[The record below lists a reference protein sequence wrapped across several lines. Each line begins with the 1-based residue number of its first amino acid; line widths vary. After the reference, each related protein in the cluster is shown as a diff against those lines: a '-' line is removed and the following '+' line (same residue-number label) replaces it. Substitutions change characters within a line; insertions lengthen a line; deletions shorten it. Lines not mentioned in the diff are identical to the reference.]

1 MNKND
6 YFYNHL
12 KTNNLKDKDVF
23 LRATH
28 DIECSF
34 TGRVDMLTSGL
45 NVFFVESSK
54 LIRNAINLYEQGIF
68 DAAFYSVRSA
78 LELARVV
85 TYFSNENDLG
95 DSELYRSWRQGG
107 KFPFDSTVRK
117 QLEDSG
123 NVYMEI
129 LSILRDFFENQK
141 NRLASIQKYIHK
153 QGYKTFYE
161 RGFIVAEREKRRQE
175 IIADDFYQFLKGTLI
190 EIAFLRL
197 CIDPFP
203 ILLRDSRVMYKVHF
217 QGMTEPFSDV
227 FVTKIIGKDKIEK
240 YCTTQLYLSTFNY
253 FNDNEQLSEE
263 AYALINNQY
272 YDRKD
277 WPIIEKQIHLLSKK
291 DVIAIKIFNLSGK
304 IANVYMLGGWQW
316 YFSDV
321 NSLRDGTR
329 FSSQSLLDV
338 KDSDV
343 KINTKY
349 EGAYLS
355 YFSDF
360 DDDGLWVEHNIPL
373 TKIDICGIEKM
384 LKSSHD
390 TSSLYSKL

>member
-1 MNKND
+1 MNNDD

-12 KTNNLKDKDVF
+12 KPNILKDKGIF
-23 LRATH
+23 LQATH
-28 DIECSF
+28 DIEGSF
-34 TGRVDMLTSGL
+34 TGRLDILTSGL
-45 NVFFVESSK
+45 HRFFLESSK
-54 LIRNAINLYEQGIF
+54 LIRNAIKLYEQGVF

-85 TYFSNENDLG
+85 TYLSNENDLG
-95 DSELYRSWRQGG
+95 DNELYKSWRQGG
-107 KFPFDSTVRK
+107 KFPFDSNIKK

-123 NVYMEI
+123 NVYIEI
-129 LSILRDFFENQK
+129 LTVLRDFFDDQK
-141 NRLASIQKYIHK
+141 NHLALVQKYIHK

-161 RGFIVAEREKRRQE
+161 RGFIFAEKEKRRQE
-175 IIADDFYQFLKGTLI
+175 IIADDFYKFLNGALI
-190 EIAFLRL
+190 EIALLRL
-197 CIDPFP
+197 CVDPFP

-227 FVTKIIGKDKIEK
+227 FVTKIIGEDKIEK
-240 YCTTQLYLSTFNY
+240 YCTTQSYLSTFNY

-291 DVIAIKIFNLSGK
+291 DVIAIKIFNLSDK
-304 IANVYMLGGWQW
+304 IAIVYMLGGWQW

-338 KDSDV
+338 KDSDI

-349 EGAYLS
+349 EEAYLS
-355 YFSDF
+355 YFSNF
-360 DDDGLWVEHNIPL
+360 DDDSLWVEHNTPL
-373 TKIDICGIEKM
+373 TKLDIFDIEKI
-384 LKSSHD
+384 LKSNHD
-390 TSSLYSKL
+390 ASNLY